1 MMPSTV
7 QIRKGLIGVI
17 LVGMLGSLPFLT
29 TGYTINFLLI
39 IFYWIGL
46 SGCWNFMSGYTG
58 YIDFGSAA
66 YVGVGSYVAGI
77 LILKSGLGIIPAVLI
92 AGLST
97 LALALIIGWP
107 TLKLKGAYFAIA
119 TFALAETLK
128 QVTEE
133 WNSLT
138 GGGSGLTYPVRLD
151 DLTYYWIYLGLA
163 GLVIGMTYLTDGSK
177 VGYAAKAICQDE
189 QTAARFGINTRWIK
203 VRTYGQSAF
212 FMGLLGALEASR
224 IGYITPV
231 DVFNVHITIKMII
244 MSLLGGMGTV
254 LGPVIGAGFLQ
265 IVEETLGTTFLN
277 WYLVF
282 MGILIVLVIMFMPR
296 GINGWVKHK
305 MIRGLRKP

>member
-1 MMPSTV
+1 MHAS
-7 QIRKGLIGVI
+7 IRLRGIWVWLI
-17 LVGMLGSLPFLT
+17 LVGILAGLPFLT
-29 TGYTINFLLI
+29 NGYAVNFLLV

-46 SGCWNFMSGYTG
+46 AGCWNFMSGYTG
-58 YIDFGSAA
+58 YIDFGSAT
-66 YVGVGSYVAGI
+66 YVGVGSYGAGI
-77 LILKSGLGIIPAVLI
+77 LILKTGFPLFPAILT

-97 LALALIIGWP
+97 LVLALAIGWP
-107 TLKLKGAYFAIA
+107 TLKLRGAYFAIA

-133 WNSLT
+133 WNALT

-163 GLVIGMTYLTDGSK
+163 GTVVGMTSLTSK
-177 VGYAAKAICQDE
+177 SKMGYAIKAIYQDE
-189 QTAARFGINTRWIK
+189 QAAARVGINTHWIK

-244 MSLLGGMGTV
+244 MSLLGGMGTI

-265 IVEETLGTTFLN
+265 IVEEILGTAFLN

-282 MGILIVLVIMFMPR
+282 MGILIVLVIMFMPK
-296 GINGWVKHK
+296 GISGWVWHK
-305 MIRGLRKP
+305 ITTVLRKS